1 MSNKLI
7 FIIPAF
13 LIFGSVAMS
22 QNGVIRGEC
31 GVGTFYM
38 KDLKAFQTSM
48 IPDLGVNIESISKF
62 PPYFGY
68 GLSLVYFINPKMGLG
83 ITGDFFSTGGRNYY
97 KDYSGSY
104 SFDLLTHAYNIGTV
118 LSFTH
123 ITSSH
128 LTTFIEIQQGVKI
141 SKLTMSEKIIITDPV
156 MSESY
161 DLKSTS
167 WWIKPGYRIE
177 FKLFKGFSA
186 GAFLGAEFNPGSIL
200 HLESNR
206 DATLRNK
213 DGKLVH
219 INWSGLR
226 FALHFS
232 GNLSDLQSDF

>member
-1 MSNKLI
+1 MLNKLI
-7 FIIPAF
+7 FIIPVF
-13 LIFGSVAMS
+13 LIFGSAAMS
-22 QNGVIRGEC
+22 QNAVIRGEF
-31 GVGTFYM
+31 GAGTFYM
-38 KDLKAFQTSM
+38 KDLKAFQTSA
-48 IPDLGVNIESISKF
+48 IPDLGVNVESISKF

-68 GLSLVYFINPKMGLG
+68 GVSLVYFINSKIGLG

-104 SFDLLTHAYNIGTV
+104 SFDLLAHAYNFGTIFS
-118 LSFTH
+118 LKH
-123 ITSSH
+123 IAGKH
-128 LTTFIEIQQGVKI
+128 LNTYIEIQEGVKI

-167 WWIKPGYRIE
+167 FWIKPGYRIE

-200 HLESNR
+200 HLEDNHDAILR
-206 DATLRNK
+206 DKNGARVK
-213 DGKLVH
+213 

-226 FALHFS
+226 FAFYFS
-232 GNLSDLQSDF
+232 GNLSALQSDF